1 MNRFK
6 QIIENGYQGF
16 NTQDARAIIRDSAE
30 VSRYIEEKRK
40 HLSYVQQLM
49 NDKIIDEAMGRLKS
63 NGEFEYNGDGG
74 FEYRP
79 NSLKR
84 RNVILEQYPLQT
96 VNNNVMSRLDA
107 MEREMEALRAENR
120 ELKTRYGMLK

>member
-16 NTQDARAIIRDSAE
+16 NTQDARAIIRDSSE

-96 VNNNVMSRLDA
+96 NNNVMSRLDA

>member
-1 MNRFK
+1 
-6 QIIENGYQGF
+6 
-16 NTQDARAIIRDSAE
+16 
-30 VSRYIEEKRK
+30 
-40 HLSYVQQLM
+40 M

-96 VNNNVMSRLDA
+96 VNNNNVMSRLDA